1 MKRRTSIVVVAS
13 LAVILVAVVLLEPT
27 KTVSG
32 RIAGDSFLASR
43 PSRYWAKQLQ
53 GGPGEIAAALS
64 ILEKHGADAIP
75 VLSEIYQEYPGEARS
90 ELRWTALHLLAK
102 QSPLPVSA
110 QNTMRRALG
119 DPDPHVRSVAI
130 AAAPKAG
137 VPAEDVV
144 PILKELLRSEHSV
157 VAARAISEYR
167 AAAAAA
173 LPELIAA
180 MHDDKLPIEAQWNA
194 ARTIGKIGPNAV
206 SAVPDLIDELDDPED
221 TIREHA
227 AEAIGDIG
235 PVAAELG
242 VPALRKVLTDRYVK
256 VRRDAVRSLGYIGA
270 DARPA
275 AEDILPLLKDPEAI
289 VREAAEKA
297 LKTVAPELLPK
308 LLPKE
313 PKPGDKAEPQD
324 KADKKTQEK

>member
-1 MKRRTSIVVVAS
+1 MKRQTIVAVGAS
-13 LAVILVAVVLLEPT
+13 LTVILVAAVLLEPT
-27 KTVSG
+27 QTVSG
-32 RIAGDSFLASR
+32 WIAGDSFLAGR

-53 GGPGEIAAALS
+53 GGPSASAAALA
-64 ILEKHGADAIP
+64 ILEKQGAAAIP
-75 VLSEIYQEYPGEARS
+75 VLSEIYLDSPGESRS
-90 ELRWTALHLLAK
+90 ELRWTALELLAK
-102 QSPLPVSA
+102 NSPLPASA
-110 QNTMRRALG
+110 HTTMLRALG

-130 AAAPKAG
+130 AATPKAG

-144 PILKELLRSEHSV
+144 PKLKELLRSKHSV
-157 VAARAISEYR
+157 VAARAMSDYR
-167 AAAAAA
+167 ASAAAA
-173 LPELIAA
+173 LPELVAA
-180 MHDDKLPIEAQWNA
+180 MHDEKLPTEARWNA

-206 SAVPDLIDELDDPED
+206 SAVQDLIDEMDDPED

-275 AEDILPLLKDPEAI
+275 AEDMLRLLKDPEPI

-297 LKTVAPELLPK
+297 LKIVAPELLPK
-308 LLPKE
+308 E
-313 PKPGDKAEPQD
+313 TKPVDKAKPQD
-324 KADKKTQEK
+324 KADKKTQQK

>member
-1 MKRRTSIVVVAS
+1 MKRQTIVVVGAA
-13 LAVILVAVVLLEPT
+13 LAFVFVAAVLLEPT
-27 KTVSG
+27 QTVSG
-32 RIAGDSFLASR
+32 WMAGDSFLANR

-53 GGPGEIAAALS
+53 AGPGESAAALS
-64 ILEKHGADAIP
+64 ILEKQGADAVP
-75 VLSEIYQEYPGEARS
+75 VLSEIYLRSPGAAKS
-90 ELRWTALHLLAK
+90 ELRWTVLDLLATK
-102 QSPLPVSA
+102 SPLPAAFQS
-110 QNTMRRALG
+110 TMLRALG

-130 AAAPKAG
+130 AAIPKAG
-137 VPAEDVV
+137 VPAEEVV
-144 PILKELLRSEHSV
+144 PKLKELLRSEHSV
-157 VAARAISEYR
+157 VAARAISEFK
-167 AAAAAA
+167 AAAASA
-173 LPELIAA
+173 LPELVAA
-180 MHDDKLPIEAQWNA
+180 MHDEKLPTEARWNA

-206 SAVPDLIDELDDPED
+206 SAVPDLIDEMDDPED

-242 VPALRKVLTDRYVK
+242 VPALRKVLTDRYLK

-275 AEDILPLLKDPEAI
+275 AEDMLPLLKDPEAI

-308 LLPKE
+308 E
-313 PKPGDKAEPQD
+313 TKP
-324 KADKKTQEK
+324 ADKTESRDKTETK

>member
-1 MKRRTSIVVVAS
+1 MNRRVSVIVVAT
-13 LAVILVAVVLLEPT
+13 LAVVLIAAVLLEPT
-27 KTVSG
+27 QILSG
-32 RIAGDSFLASR
+32 RIAGDSFLEGR

-53 GGPGEIAAALS
+53 RGPSESAAAIS
-64 ILEKHGADAIP
+64 ILGKNGVKAIP
-75 VLSEIYQEYPGEARS
+75 VLCEIYQANPGEARS
-90 ELRWTALHLLAK
+90 ELRWTALELLAK
-102 QSPLPVSA
+102 RSPLPASA
-110 QNTMRRALG
+110 QSTMQRALS
-119 DPDPHVRSVAI
+119 DSDPHVRSVAI

-137 VPAEDVV
+137 VRAEDAV

-167 AAAAAA
+167 AAAASA

-180 MHDDKLPIEAQWNA
+180 MHDTKLPAEARWNA
-194 ARTIGKIGPNAV
+194 ARTIGKVGPNAA
-206 SAVPDLIDELDDPED
+206 SALPDLIDELDDPED
-221 TIREHA
+221 SLREHA

-256 VRRDAVRSLGYIGA
+256 VRRDAVRSLGYIGV

-275 AEDILPLLKDPEAI
+275 ADDILPLLKDPEAI

-297 LKTVAPELLPK
+297 LKIVAPELLPK
-308 LLPKE
+308 E
-313 PKPGDKAEPQD
+313 TKPADKTEPQD
-324 KADKKTQEK
+324 KADKKTQGK